1 MRFRNLKP
9 GIILLFITLTVCGLL
24 ACDDEAARVSDLND
38 MIAGINKKCPQMID
52 SETRLDSI
60 QLKSNHTLS
69 YYYTL
74 VHVIK
79 QNVDTLEFYNQL
91 WPGILSGIR
100 VSPEMQSLREQSMNF
115 EYQYRDRSNEF
126 IYNFKISPKDYQLKK
141 D

>member
-1 MRFRNLKP
+1 MFVYFKRGF
-9 GIILLFITLTVCGLL
+9 ILICITLTVCALP
-24 ACDDEAARVSDLND
+24 ACDDEAAQVSELNGT
-38 MIAGINKKCPQMID
+38 IANINTKCPQMID

-60 QLKSNHTLS
+60 QLIPTNTLS

-79 QNVDTLEFYNQL
+79 QNVDTHEFYTQL

-100 VSPEMQSLREQSMNF
+100 VSAEMQSLREQNINF
-115 EYQYRDRSNEF
+115 EYQYRDRTNEF

-141 D
+141 E